1 MRKEQKTE
9 INILIEMIPI
19 TKTTLSKSI
28 GSLNTIY
35 MVGHLYMVQ
44 YLKSTGMFILYV

>member
-1 MRKEQKTE
+1 MRKEHKTE

-28 GSLNTIY
+28 GSVKYYIHGWSLIHGS
-35 MVGHLYMVQ
+35 VP
-44 YLKSTGMFILYV
+44 